1 MLPPMG
7 YAYYANMTDEDL
19 DAIIAYLSHCRRN
32 RGLALLSWPR
42 SRP

>member
-19 DAIIAYLSHCRRN
+19 DAIIAYL
-32 RGLALLSWPR
+32 R
-42 SRP
+42 SLPPK